1 MTRFRDQRHISP
13 VMRFVQPLVV
23 AGCIFTVYVCAT
35 VTPVFAAG
43 ISVGDQGAV
52 ATGRSGAFVAKADDL
67 SAIEYNP
74 AGLASQRGWRI
85 YLGNRFG
92 YANERYKRSTIWD
105 YSEGRVQN
113 FEEVSN
119 RKPWQLLGPMM
130 GVSTDFGLENWA
142 FALGAYAPA
151 GIASQ
156 RFPADGGQRYML
168 TGRDTKILYY
178 NLSVA
183 WKPNNVFGL
192 GLSLQWV
199 DLAQLDLRLVVN
211 GDIAPA
217 SVTPVSNPFDME
229 ARIQGAD
236 HVGFSG
242 IIGIWLRP
250 TPSFQMAFSS
260 RFVPTPLEADA
271 TLSLSP
277 QNPDIRNAT
286 EITRDGNPDNNV
298 TFTMTL
304 PMEFRLGFRYIHL
317 RDAVERFDLEL
328 DLRLEMWSQM
338 DQFKVDGEGLDASIE
353 GIAQPVPIG
362 TITLPKNWKNTFSV
376 RLGSDVNVVE
386 NRLAL
391 RAGAFFETAAS
402 RPEYSYVDFLASH
415 RIGASIG
422 ASVFFGNFQVALSY
436 SYIVEVPVSVAESDG
451 KIYQQAPGSPCDGP
465 DYDNSGFCDEHYI
478 GQPSATVNNG
488 TYISTYHFSSLAL
501 SYGF

>member
-1 MTRFRDQRHISP
+1 MSRIHLKTPPWARILQTSGIAGFIF
-13 VMRFVQPLVV
+13 FVCLF
-23 AGCIFTVYVCAT
+23 AIG
-35 VTPVFAAG
+35 TPVFAAG

-52 ATGRSGAFVAKADDL
+52 ASGRSGAFVAKADDL

-92 YANERYKRSTIWD
+92 YADERYKRSTIWD
-105 YSEGRVQN
+105 YSEGRVQSFN
-113 FEEVSN
+113 EVSN
-119 RKPWQLLGPMM
+119 QKPWQLLGPML
-130 GVSTDFGLENWA
+130 GVSTDFGLKNWA

-156 RFPADGGQRYML
+156 QFPADGGQRYML

-178 NLSVA
+178 NFSAA
-183 WKPNNVFGL
+183 WKPNDVFGL

-217 SVTPVSNPFDME
+217 LVTPVSNTWDME

-242 IIGIWLRP
+242 IVGMWLRP
-250 TPSFQMAFSS
+250 TPAFQMAFSS
-260 RFVPTPLEADA
+260 RFVPTPLQADA
-271 TLSLSP
+271 RLSLSP
-277 QNPDIRNAT
+277 QNPDISSAT
-286 EITRDGNPDNNV
+286 EITRDGTPDNNV
-298 TFTMTL
+298 TFSMTL

-317 RDAVERFDLEL
+317 RNTVERFDLEL

-338 DQFKVDGEGLDASIE
+338 DQFKVDGEGLDATIE
-353 GIAQPVPIG
+353 GLAQPVAIG
-362 TITLPKNWKNTFSV
+362 TISIPKNWRNTFSA

-386 NRLAL
+386 NRLTL
-391 RAGAFFETAAS
+391 RAGAFFESAAA
-402 RPEYSYVDFLASH
+402 RTEYSYVDFLASH

-422 ASVFFGNFQVALSY
+422 ASVFFGNFQLALSY
-436 SYIVEVPVSVAESDG
+436 SYIIEVPVTVAESEG
-451 KIYQQAPGSPCDGP
+451 RVYQQVPGSPCEGP
-465 DYDNSGFCDEHYI
+465 DYDNGGFCDEHYI
-478 GQPSATVNNG
+478 GQPAATANNG
-488 TYISTYHFSSLAL
+488 TYLGSYHFSSLAV
-501 SYGF
+501 SYKF

>member
-1 MTRFRDQRHISP
+1 MCFLQAPGI
-13 VMRFVQPLVV
+13 VGF
-23 AGCIFTVYVCAT
+23 IFGVCVFAIG
-35 VTPVFAAG
+35 TPVFGAG
-43 ISVGDQGAV
+43 ISLGDQGAV
-52 ATGRSGAFVAKADDL
+52 AAGRSGAFVAKADDL

-92 YANERYKRSTIWD
+92 YANERYRRSTIWD

-113 FEEVSN
+113 FDEVSN
-119 RKPWQLLGPMM
+119 QKPWQLLGPMI

-168 TGRDTKILYY
+168 TSRDTRILYY

-183 WKPNNVFGL
+183 WKPNDVFGL

-242 IIGIWLRP
+242 VIGMWLRP
-250 TPSFQMAFSS
+250 VPSFQMAFSS

-277 QNPDIRNAT
+277 QNPDINSAT

-298 TFTMTL
+298 TFSMIL

-317 RDAVERFDLEL
+317 RDGVERFDLEL
-328 DLRLEMWSQM
+328 DMRLELWSQM
-338 DQFKVDGEGLDASIE
+338 NQFKVDGEGLDASIE
-353 GIAQPVPIG
+353 GIAQPVAIG
-362 TITLPKNWKNTFSV
+362 TITIPKNWKNTFSV

-402 RPEYSYVDFLASH
+402 RSEFSYVDFLASH
-415 RIGASIG
+415 RIGVSLG
-422 ASVFFGNFQVALSY
+422 ASVFFGNFQLALSY
-436 SYIVEVPVSVAESDG
+436 SYIVEVPVTVAESEG

-465 DYDNSGFCDEHYI
+465 DYNDSSFCDEHYI

-488 TYISTYHFSSLAL
+488 TYISTYHLSSLAV
-501 SYGF
+501 SYRF